1 MDKGNNKFNK
11 VRNKF
16 NPNQNNP
23 LNFPHNKNTKRNYP
37 IMPYDPNQNP
47 GLIPNEEFL
56 PSAPYPM
63 QGIYP
68 MKMPI
73 PQNKENFL
81 KNAFK
86 AYYLNQKKYNP
97 QFPTQEYMIPPNNEM
112 SMEDNPINAN
122 KKFNENKKLIKKR
135 KINAYY
141 PNKEFMGY
149 NPNNIN
155 ENNNDMINNQNKAN
169 NSENNNNE
177 FPEYYYNNDFNN
189 HYNYHVPKAG
199 KKKDRS
205 LYLVLKDNGFNGWTL
220 QVDDDTMKKI
230 LGDLAI
236 PEGGLNNE

>member
-23 LNFPHNKNTKRNYP
+23 LNFPHNKNIKRNYP

-68 MKMPI
+68 MQMPI

-86 AYYLNQKKYNP
+86 AYYLNQKKKALVKIMNLV
-97 QFPTQEYMIPPNNEM
+97 MIFFKDFLKKN
-112 SMEDNPINAN
+112 N
-122 KKFNENKKLIKKR
+122 KKQELLFIKLKKK
-135 KINAYY
+135 
-141 PNKEFMGY
+141 
-149 NPNNIN
+149 NIN
-155 ENNNDMINNQNKAN
+155 
-169 NSENNNNE
+169 
-177 FPEYYYNNDFNN
+177 
-189 HYNYHVPKAG
+189 
-199 KKKDRS
+199 
-205 LYLVLKDNGFNGWTL
+205 
-220 QVDDDTMKKI
+220 
-230 LGDLAI
+230 
-236 PEGGLNNE
+236 LNNKIFF